1 MPCIS
6 FIVPVYNMERL
17 LPRALRSLRA
27 QTLTDFE
34 AILIN
39 DGSKDGSAALCA
51 QAVAEDARFR
61 FIDQPNGG
69 VATAR
74 NAGLDAARG
83 EYIFFLDPDDWVEP
97 DAAEVL
103 YHAARNADA
112 DCVEFGLYLDSYD
125 ENDRLLHTQTS
136 GSTLSGVYRGAPFK
150 EHFDETASSYLVT
163 NKLFR
168 RAFLE
173 QHRLRFSCHQL
184 GEDGLFFVA
193 FYRQNPGCL
202 VVLEKPLSRVYP
214 EIDMVTTP
222 TGKPTAMVHC
232 NNCTNDMNAWAGVL
246 RETAELF
253 GSSVDT
259 GELFTKLYRK
269 SLEGEADCGGVM
281 VVNYLAGEGVTH
293 LDEGRPL
300 VLRRPD
306 SRFTLANFLRAQ
318 LYSTMATLKIGMD
331 LLASEQVAIDSL
343 TGHGGLFKTP
353 GVGQKYMAAA
363 CGAPVTVMES
373 AGEGGPYGMALLAAF
388 VLQGGG
394 ETLEAFL
401 AEHVF
406 ADAVRTTLQP
416 DPADVEGF
424 RTFLDQ
430 YKACLRVE
438 QAATENL

>member
-202 VVLEKPLSRVYP
+202 VVLEKPLYHYTVAAWGLQDSPMHRAKASY
-214 EIDMVTTP
+214 
-222 TGKPTAMVHC
+222 
-232 NNCTNDMNAWAGVL
+232 CTIRDLMMGIKNLGCSPL
-246 RETAELF
+246 
-253 GSSVDT
+253 
-259 GELFTKLYRK
+259 
-269 SLEGEADCGGVM
+269 SL
-281 VVNYLAGEGVTH
+281 
-293 LDEGRPL
+293 
-300 VLRRPD
+300 
-306 SRFTLANFLRAQ
+306 
-318 LYSTMATLKIGMD
+318 
-331 LLASEQVAIDSL
+331 SEQTAWLRSTL
-343 TGHGGLFKTP
+343 
-353 GVGQKYMAAA
+353 QK
-363 CGAPVTVMES
+363 PRVRT
-373 AGEGGPYGMALLAAF
+373 
-388 VLQGGG
+388 
-394 ETLEAFL
+394 
-401 AEHVF
+401 
-406 ADAVRTTLQP
+406 AVRSTPLHAMQS
-416 DPADVEGF
+416 
-424 RTFLDQ
+424 RNDQ
-430 YKACLRVE
+430 VKLLLLKLRLCRAVLLLSGAN
-438 QAATENL
+438 QRKNT